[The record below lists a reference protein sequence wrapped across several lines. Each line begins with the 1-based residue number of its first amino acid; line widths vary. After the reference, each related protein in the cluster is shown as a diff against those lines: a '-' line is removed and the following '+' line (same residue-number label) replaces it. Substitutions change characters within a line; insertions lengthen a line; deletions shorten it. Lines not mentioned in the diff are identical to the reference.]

1 MSENK
6 LCKMETRKMK
16 NQKLKKWKT
25 KINKRVKQPKYMLQ
39 RNLKQKAN
47 LSKQRL
53 TFLQLLLKQVKY
65 LKLQNLIRNM

>member
-1 MSENK
+1 
-6 LCKMETRKMK
+6 METRKMK